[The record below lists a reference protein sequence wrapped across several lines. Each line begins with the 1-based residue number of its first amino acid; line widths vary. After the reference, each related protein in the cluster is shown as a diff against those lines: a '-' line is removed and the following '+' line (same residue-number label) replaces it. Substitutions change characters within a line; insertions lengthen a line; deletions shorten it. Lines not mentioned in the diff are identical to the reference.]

1 MRIDVVV
8 SGWEQSCCGPAFTR
22 GAEATVSI
30 VACDPAL
37 TETDAPARF
46 LEEHHGQT
54 PDDVPQLE
62 VTGTI
67 ARIVGVTYEKRR
79 RPGAH
84 EVTDVGPAITASTA
98 LDAVSERSTG
108 GFDGL
113 ILTLDVDDRAEL
125 PAFVVQTSI
134 VEQETRRKELVAR
147 RARDAIGTLL
157 RALADDTRREYASV
171 AEIARSEDGA
181 AVSITPTARGT
192 ASMSWA
198 RSGEA
203 DDDTLWLTAGDG
215 RWRFA
220 ASLDTVH
227 DLRLIVESV
236 ASGRI
241 RESVRIE
248 ESSSSFDTV
257 ITGVDG
263 RIWSA
268 SRPISS
274 MSLGGGV
281 VAMSGGA
288 RKRLDAGDHGYEA
301 WIA

>member
-22 GAEATVSI
+22 GTEATVSI
-30 VACDPAL
+30 VARDPAL
-37 TETDAPARF
+37 AETDAPARF

-54 PDDVPQLE
+54 PDDVPRLE

-67 ARIVGVTYEKRR
+67 ARIAGVTYERR
-79 RPGAH
+79 RHPGSH
-84 EVTDVGPAITASTA
+84 EVTGIGPAITASSV
-98 LDAVSERSTG
+98 LDAVAERSTG

-113 ILTLDVDDRAEL
+113 ILTLDIDDRAEL
-125 PAFVVQTSI
+125 PAFVEQTSI

-157 RALADDTRREYASV
+157 RTLADDTRRDYASV

-192 ASMSWA
+192 ASMSWS

-203 DDDTLWLTAGDG
+203 DDILWLTAGDG
-215 RWRFA
+215 RWRLA

-241 RESVRIE
+241 RESVRSD
-248 ESSSSFDTV
+248 ESSGSFDTV
-257 ITGVDG
+257 ITGADG
-263 RIWSA
+263 RTWSA

-288 RKRLDAGDHGYEA
+288 RKRLDAGDHGYES
-301 WIA
+301 WTV

>member
-8 SGWEQSCCGPAFTR
+8 SGWEQSCCGPAFTS

-30 VACDPAL
+30 VASDPAL

-54 PDDVPQLE
+54 PDDVPQRT

-67 ARIVGVTYEKRR
+67 ARITGVTYEKRR
-79 RPGAH
+79 RPGAS
-84 EVTDVGPAITASTA
+84 EVTDIGPAITASTV
-98 LDAVSERSTG
+98 LDAVAERSTG

-113 ILTLDVDDRAEL
+113 ILTLDIDDQTEL
-125 PAFVVQTSI
+125 PAFVEQTSI
-134 VEQETRRKELVAR
+134 IEQEVRRRELVAR
-147 RARDAIGTLL
+147 RAGDAIGTLL
-157 RALADDTRREYASV
+157 TSLADEIQREYASV
-171 AEIARSEDGA
+171 AEITRSEDGS
-181 AVSITPTARGT
+181 AVSIMLSVRGA
-192 ASMSWA
+192 ASMSWS
-198 RSGEA
+198 RGGDA
-203 DDDTLWLTAGDG
+203 DDDTVWLSAGDG

-236 ASGRI
+236 ASARI
-241 RESVRIE
+241 REIVRID
-248 ESSSSFDTV
+248 ESSGSFETV

-263 RIWSA
+263 QTWSA

-288 RKRLDAGDHGYEA
+288 RQRLDAGDHGYEP
-301 WIA
+301 WIG